1 MTTSVTPKV
10 YLIARPT
17 VLLETVNWLEDL
29 GASTYAEGIEDR
41 LLGYNAADSEL
52 LAELAGRR
60 CYRSFEPGLNPNV
73 TKIRTDTQEYLDNI
87 ISSGHGSVLEHAQW
101 TFAFENVSRV
111 FTHELV
117 RHRVGVAI
125 SQESLRYVRLDNI
138 PFWTPEWA
146 QEDEELSQRSAELL
160 AVLEAH
166 QLWMAEH
173 FKLDDPGVPFSEK
186 KHKTSFMRRFAPEG
200 LATGLLW
207 SANIRTLRHVLER
220 RTDVH
225 AEEEIRLVFNQV
237 GEIMRKECEGLFSD
251 YVTENGQ
258 WITPN
263 GKV

>member
-17 VLLETVNWLEDL
+17 VLLETVNWLDDL

-41 LLGYNAADSEL
+41 LMDYNATDSEL

-146 QEDEELSQRSAELL
+146 QEDEELSRRSAELL
-160 AVLEAH
+160 AMLEAH
-166 QLWMAEH
+166 QLWMAKH

-200 LATGLLW
+200 LATGLMW

-220 RTDVH
+220 RTDIH

-237 GEIMRKECEGLFSD
+237 GEIMRKECEGLFCD